1 MSTRKIKK
9 TPVEAI
15 TLMKYLA
22 GCPDY
27 CSRRERAEA
36 NRRAQLLELKE
47 RAAPVIQDLRE
58 NGYNVDSIDELRRA
72 GISYRSAVPILIR
85 WLPNIAHPGVK
96 ESIVRALSV
105 PWAKGVASKALLE
118 EFRSLPTEQEYFCL
132 KWAIGNA
139 LSVVAT
145 DAVFDELV
153 ELVRDKRH
161 GRAREMLAVALGN
174 MKNPAAVDVL
184 IELLGDEEVAG
195 HAIMALGKL
204 KAEKA
209 RPYIERFL
217 DHPKAWVRREA
228 KKALAKLD
236 KAQARR
242 SGGK

>member
-1 MSTRKIKK
+1 MSTARELEDKR
-9 TPVEAI
+9 VAA
-15 TLMKYLA
+15 YLN
-22 GCPDY
+22 
-27 CSRRERAEA
+27 AEA
-36 NRRAQLLELKE
+36 NLHINSVFDLVNSKARYQDAIPALIKCFGMVSDNWIKE
-47 RAAPVIQDLRE
+47 
-58 NGYNVDSIDELRRA
+58 G
-72 GISYRSAVPILIR
+72 
-85 WLPNIAHPGVK
+85 
-96 ESIVRALSV
+96 IVRALTV
-105 PWAKGVASKALLE
+105 KEARGKADKALVS
-118 EFRSLPTEQEYFCL
+118 EFRSLPAEQQYFSL

-174 MKNPAAVDVL
+174 MKNPAVVDVL

-236 KAQARR
+236 KAQAKR
-242 SGGK
+242 SEQK

>member
-1 MSTRKIKK
+1 MSTARELEDKR
-9 TPVEAI
+9 VAA
-15 TLMKYLA
+15 YLN
-22 GCPDY
+22 
-27 CSRRERAEA
+27 AEA
-36 NRRAQLLELKE
+36 NLHINSVFDLVNSKARYQDAIPALIKCLGMVSDNWIKE
-47 RAAPVIQDLRE
+47 
-58 NGYNVDSIDELRRA
+58 G
-72 GISYRSAVPILIR
+72 
-85 WLPNIAHPGVK
+85 
-96 ESIVRALSV
+96 IVRALTV
-105 PWAKGVASKALLE
+105 KEARGKADKALVS

-161 GRAREMLAVALGN
+161 GRAREMLAVAIGN
-174 MKNPAAVDVL
+174 MKNPAAADVL

-236 KAQARR
+236 KAQAKR
-242 SGGK
+242 SEQK

>member
-1 MSTRKIKK
+1 MIREEEDKLVT
-9 TPVEAI
+9 EA
-15 TLMKYLA
+15 
-22 GCPDY
+22 
-27 CSRRERAEA
+27 
-36 NRRAQLLELKE
+36 
-47 RAAPVIQDLRE
+47 
-58 NGYNVDSIDELRRA
+58 LRRL
-72 GISYRSAVPILIR
+72 GMDVTSVFDLLLWGDPYPRAVPVLLDY
-85 WLPNIAHPGVK
+85 LPRVQNKGIK
-96 ESIVRALSV
+96 EGIVRALTV
-105 PWAKGVASKALLE
+105 KEARGKADKALVS
-118 EFRSLPTEQEYFCL
+118 EFRSLPAEQQYFSL

-174 MKNPAAVDVL
+174 MKNPAVVDVL

-209 RPYIERFL
+209 RPFIERFL
-217 DHPKAWVRREA
+217 EHPKAWVRREA